1 MRYVIYARYSSDQQ
15 SERSIDDQIRLCRE
29 RVDQLDAAVVET
41 YTDYAISGANAL
53 NRPGLQAMLEDARTG
68 RFDAVMAE
76 ALDRLSRDQEDV
88 AGIYKRLS
96 HRDIRI
102 VTLAEGEVNELH
114 VGLKGTMNALFLKDL
129 AAKTKR
135 GQRGRVEAGRAAG
148 GITYGYDMVRELD
161 ADGNLVRGKRRINPE
176 QAAVVRRIFE
186 EYTSGLSPRS
196 IAAGLN
202 REGIPSPR
210 GGKWNA
216 STINGN
222 KARRNGVLH
231 NELYIGYLIYNRQT
245 FRKDPDTGKR
255 VARPNPR
262 EEWAV
267 AEVPELR
274 IIDDDLWEGTRAI
287 KNALAR
293 RPTHH
298 RRRPKRLLSGLV
310 FCGVC
315 GGGYTV
321 LGLDRFGCSTYREKG
336 TCTNKRTIAV
346 HKLENRVLEGLKK
359 HLLAP
364 EAVAEFVREYHAE
377 MKRQKATEADRR
389 KNLERELAEVTRKI
403 AGMIAAIEDGM
414 YHPSMKEKMTALE
427 DRKAEINAEL
437 AGIEAPI
444 VLEMH
449 PNLPD
454 LYARK
459 VERLQ
464 EALNSDTDTRH
475 EAVTIL
481 RSLIDKIVL
490 HAGEKRGELH
500 IELHGELA
508 AILRFGHR
516 EQTGDQGPPVVRTVV
531 VAGAGFEPAT
541 FRL

>member
-1 MRYVIYARYSSDQQ
+1 MRYAIYARYSSDKQ
-15 SERSIDDQIRLCRE
+15 SERSIEDQIRLCRE
-29 RVDQLDAAVVET
+29 RVDQLNGAVVET
-41 YTDYAISGANAL
+41 YSDFAISGANTV
-53 NRPGLQAMLEDARTG
+53 NRPSLQAMLDDAKID
-68 RFDAVMAE
+68 RFDVVLAE

-135 GQRGRVEAGRAAG
+135 GQRGRVEAGRCAG
-148 GITYGYDMVRELD
+148 GNTYGYDIVRELD
-161 ADGNLVRGKRRINPE
+161 AGGDLVRGKRRINPE

-186 EYTSGLSPRS
+186 EYTSGRSPRT

-202 REGIPSPR
+202 RDGIASPR

-222 KARRNGVLH
+222 KARRNGILN
-231 NELYIGYLIYNRQT
+231 NELYVGYLVYNRQT
-245 FRKDPDTGKR
+245 FRKDPETGKR
-255 VARPNPR
+255 ISRLNPR
-262 EEWAV
+262 DEWIVV
-267 AEVPELR
+267 AVPELR

-287 KNALAR
+287 KNALTR

-310 FCGVC
+310 SCGVC

-321 LGLDRFGCSTYREKG
+321 LGVDRFGCSTHREKG
-336 TCTNKRTIAV
+336 TCTNNRSIAV
-346 HKLENRVLEGLKK
+346 HKLENRVLEGLKE

-364 EAVAEFVREYHAE
+364 EAVAEFVREYHAQ
-377 MKRQKATEADRR
+377 MKRQRTTEAKRQ
-389 KNLERELAEVTRKI
+389 KNLERELAEVNRKI
-403 AGMIAAIEDGM
+403 ASMIAAIEDGM
-414 YHPSMKEKMTALE
+414 YHPSMKEKMTTLE
-427 DRKAEINAEL
+427 ARKAEIGDDL
-437 AGIEAPI
+437 AGIEAPTI
-444 VLEMH
+444 VEMH

-454 LYARK
+454 MYARK

-464 EALNSDTDTRH
+464 EALNSDADTRH

-490 HAGEKRGELH
+490 HPGEKRGELH

-508 AILRFGHR
+508 AILWLGHR

-531 VAGAGFEPAT
+531 VAGGGFEPPT